1 MQISFFVFVHAVFEE
16 VISIIL
22 SHGSKFFTYQA
33 DVFFVP
39 VGFCEAIKEYC
50 SKFLENDI
58 ESVVVPFISVNKSK
72 CFLSGIVRIEEKS
85 IVSLVGTIVKEF
97 LEHTLFCIH

>member
-39 VGFCEAIKEYC
+39 VGFCEAIKEHC
-50 SKFLENDI
+50 SKFPENDI
-58 ESVVVPFISVNKSK
+58 ESVVVSFASINKSK